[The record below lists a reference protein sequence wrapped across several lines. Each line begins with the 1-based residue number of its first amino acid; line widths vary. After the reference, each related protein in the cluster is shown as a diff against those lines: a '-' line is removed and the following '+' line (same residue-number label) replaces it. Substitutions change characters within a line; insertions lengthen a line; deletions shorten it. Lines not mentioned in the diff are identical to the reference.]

1 MLRTSAIPR
10 SVRPLI
16 TNHSTRKANPSYA
29 TVSPSILN
37 LGSPPPPVGAINASP
52 HIPSL
57 LDRRILA
64 AASSAKSPTL
74 GDLARSYTSNSGHVL
89 DVSLLYESRPSAGRR
104 VNRESSS
111 VNSPDVLLVAHCVQD
126 GDEHKVTVASGFAL
140 EAPAPREGESLI
152 VSCTHTFEE
161 VKDLLCLVSHL
172 MFIS

>member
-1 MLRTSAIPR
+1 MLRNSAIPR
-10 SVRPLI
+10 SIWPLI
-16 TNHSTRKANPSYA
+16 TKHSTREAYYA

-37 LGSPPPPVGAINASP
+37 FGSPPPPVGPAINASSN
-52 HIPSL
+52 IPSL

-64 AASSAKSPTL
+64 AAASAKSTTL
-74 GDLARSYTSNSGHVL
+74 SDLARSYMSNSGHVL

-111 VNSPDVLLVAHCVQD
+111 VNSPDVLLVAHCIQD
-126 GDEHKVTVASGFAL
+126 GGEHKVTVSSGFAL

-152 VSCTHTFEE
+152 VSCAHTFEE
-161 VKDLLCLVSHL
+161 VRDPFFLVLHF